1 MKQEIDGYIAKY
13 GDKNSPPP
21 WQVFTIAND
30 IRDGNLHLIQKV
42 FEGAFEVYEIV
53 VWIRLH
59 ANLVKFDI
67 IYSSGS
73 APHPTTCM
81 SPP

>member
-13 GDKNSPPP
+13 GDQNSPPP

-42 FEGAFEVYEIV
+42 FDGAFEVGRIV
-53 VWIRLH
+53 DRFLTP
-59 ANLVKFDI
+59 ANLK
-67 IYSSGS
+67 SSLTS
-73 APHPTTCM
+73 YTHQTLRRTR
-81 SPP
+81 